1 MIIFICVYLHL
12 FHNMRES
19 SGKNQFLALSD
30 QRSKLQRYS
39 VYCHG
44 GRKIFTF
51 SGASDFFVILLMKK
65 LLINFLPVS
74 YSFSSTSL
82 LIMEQT
88 EPVYSFEVR
97 KTL

>member
-1 MIIFICVYLHL
+1 MEKTSSSLCLIKGPNSKDIQFTVMEEEKSLHL
-12 FHNMRES
+12 VEP
-19 SGKNQFLALSD
+19 
-30 QRSKLQRYS
+30 
-39 VYCHG
+39 V
-44 GRKIFTF
+44 I
-51 SGASDFFVILLMKK
+51 FFVILLMKK

-74 YSFSSTSL
+74 YSFSSASL